1 MSNKVLDII
10 EELGE
15 KEQRITDLE
24 FVSPVFFNDTVV
36 TNIDGLVYTF
46 KIRKVKPGWYKI
58 RPVNEHFAK
67 IIGDADIGERD
78 RYLRCLRKLRVVLT
92 LKRDNV
98 FLAIPDKSSI
108 PHISGDSNY
117 GSPLSEL
124 IPVLLF
130 DDTVLDF
137 DRVIVRYDGSNF
149 WFESVDLGNDPVKSE
164 YLRESLEKYVDPK
177 KIRHPNLSFEEK
189 MAYSLR
195 TTFDKR
201 FLEDKKEVML
211 KKDVEHAG
219 GKLIRFQERSDHFSV
234 TYNVDGEEFTS
245 HISKD
250 DRRMVIAAGICLSG
264 NDHKFDLKSLI
275 TVVREAR
282 QRGLVHRFN
291 VR

>member
-1 MSNKVLDII
+1 MNNKVLDII

-15 KEQRITDLE
+15 KEQRVTDLE
-24 FVSPVFFNDTVV
+24 FISPVFFNDIVV

-46 KIRKVKPGWYKI
+46 KIRKVDPGWYKF
-58 RPVNEHFAK
+58 RPVDSHTAK
-67 IIGDADIGERD
+67 VIGDVDFVERD
-78 RYLRCLRKLRVVLT
+78 QYLHRLGKLRVTLT
-92 LKRDNV
+92 LKRDKV
-98 FLAIPDKSSI
+98 FLAIPDKSNS
-108 PHISGDSNY
+108 Y
-117 GSPLSEL
+117 GLPFSEL
-124 IPVLLF
+124 IPILLF

-137 DRVIVRYDGSNF
+137 DRAIVRYDGANC
-149 WFESVDLGNDPVKSE
+149 WFECVDLNNDPVKAD
-164 YLRESLEKYVDPK
+164 YLRGSLEKYVDPK

-201 FLEDKKEVML
+201 FREDKKEVML

-245 HISKD
+245 HITKD
-250 DRRMVIAAGICLSG
+250 DRRMVIAAGICLEG